1 MKVLALIQASNEVC
15 CRYRIEAF
23 RAALADQGFDL
34 EIAEFR
40 KGILGRLGDLRKAKT
55 ADVVLV
61 QRKLLSLWELSLL
74 RSWSKSLIFDI
85 DDAVYQRD
93 SNSRKS
99 ATSWRRLTRFRAI
112 AYDADAVFVG
122 NDFLRLV
129 VSKWT
134 PPERVFLMPT
144 CVNPAKYRL
153 THHSRKAPDA
163 RLIWIGQ
170 SSTLETL
177 GIAGGQLGAIAE
189 RLPDMEF
196 RQICNRSASFAAL
209 NVVFRPW
216 SVDTEAAELAEGDI
230 GIAFMPDDS
239 WSLGKCGL
247 KVLQYMAAG
256 LPVVANPVGVHRE
269 MVIHGETG
277 FLAATPGE
285 WAEAVDRLASQ
296 PELRTQLGAAGRRV
310 VEKRYSTGVWAP
322 QFARAVASISRIRSS
337 PLKKAG

>member
-1 MKVLALIQASNEVC
+1 
-15 CRYRIEAF
+15 
-23 RAALADQGFDL
+23 
-34 EIAEFR
+34 
-40 KGILGRLGDLRKAKT
+40 
-55 ADVVLV
+55 
-61 QRKLLSLWELSLL
+61 
-74 RSWSKSLIFDI
+74 
-85 DDAVYQRD
+85 
-93 SNSRKS
+93 
-99 ATSWRRLTRFRAI
+99 
-112 AYDADAVFVG
+112 
-122 NDFLRLV
+122 
-129 VSKWT
+129 
-134 PPERVFLMPT
+134 MPT
-144 CVNPAKYRL
+144 CVNPAKYELAR
-153 THHSRKAPDA
+153 HSRRTPDA

-216 SVDTEAAELAEGDI
+216 SLDTETAELAEGDI

-269 MVIHGETG
+269 MIVHGETG
-277 FLAATPGE
+277 FLAATPRE
-285 WAEAVDRLASQ
+285 WAEAVDRLAAQ
-296 PELRTQLGAAGRRV
+296 PELRAKLGAAGRQL
-310 VEKRYSTGVWAP
+310 VEKRYSTSVWAP
-322 QFARAVASISRIRSS
+322 QFARAVARLSRNCAS